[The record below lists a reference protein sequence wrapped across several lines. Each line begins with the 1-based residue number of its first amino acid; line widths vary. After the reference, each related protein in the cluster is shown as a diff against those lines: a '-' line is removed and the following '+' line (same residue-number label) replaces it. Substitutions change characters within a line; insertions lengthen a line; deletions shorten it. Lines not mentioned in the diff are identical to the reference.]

1 MAKLHD
7 VESAQDELSPEN
19 GDAMNA
25 AGKPKGIGRRAF
37 LRAGLAGAAVAAV
50 PAASAVAQEDERS
63 SKHAPPGP
71 APSCAGEPGGPPCDC
86 ATSLLAEPKIVD
98 PATAFET
105 WNEPWVWRPSAWP
118 GQQLDLNVVENQ
130 DPGIN
135 VGLGNPGSV
144 IFSYGSNTPGPT
156 IRMTGDEILY
166 VRLRNLLGQN
176 EGTTAIG
183 PNPDAGALVPWL
195 GRAVC
200 RLAAE
205 ENAGVDRKMPYN
217 QAGAQCNLTNGGA
230 VSPANFPEALYQIVP
245 ANVRSD
251 FCLGE
256 HTNGVHANNTTNLH
270 THGLHVRP
278 DRNPNGTHSDNV
290 ILRVMPQA
298 DLVRREENAEDPSCQ
313 FLRQPDE
320 IYFLRDD
327 ETAGQAD
334 YEFRLGDVMGDPNQ
348 PHPPG
353 THWYHPHSHGATHNQ
368 VSSGMAGFLI
378 IEGNVDEAVNKF
390 FTGDPTADPTEPTG
404 DFDYRERLMFMQ
416 RVNVGNESLD
426 PNSADPNI
434 RRPQVLPLVNGSNN
448 PAVITMRPGAVER
461 WRIINGSVDGR
472 GYKHFMVVEGQ
483 YDVVTVVDPATG
495 ATLGD
500 RLCKIETGRDG
511 KVKHTCVTLDQ
522 LDPPTGGPKQQLW
535 QLAFDGVTLVED
547 CGDDGKCRY
556 TIRDLAK
563 QRAGTANPLAAPLD
577 GSDPNVCLLRNLEN
591 VFKDAE
597 SIRNTWVRPN
607 EVYLGPANRTD
618 VFFRAPDQG
627 SRSTAKVYTVL
638 AKAALIHADTPLQ
651 SLQRQIR
658 KNQKMGKQSA
668 ELFFGPTDIVLA
680 HIVVQGEAV
689 KKAFDAEALRQ
700 ALPVAPPYL
709 QPVSDKDLEL
719 TPTERRAKPE
729 AGKFR
734 TRTIRYSGV
743 GSNGFPLVIAPD
755 AETRKFPELD
765 RLAYAA
771 SPEKN
776 SPTKVFMSP
785 NIRTMAIDG
794 RKFDPTDPKRP
805 RAYVIIDEE
814 KEGGAAAEEWALFN
828 ESPTL
833 WGNTTTKRADGPRHP
848 HQRDPLSTKFRQPRY
863 QWAAHYESYPIS
875 RKEGFE
881 GFANNTDF
889 QVVVRAIDHPF
900 HQHQNPFWVMR
911 VEIPDQNGNLVNIL
925 DTPRWQDVVWI
936 PRNGGRVVFR
946 SRFPDFVGT
955 WVNHCHILLHE
966 DNGMMQVVQGTPFA
980 DEANY
985 TTADRVADSGLDS
998 PDLTNELYPPPTLD
1012 EIYRRSLA
1020 FVDTN
1025 HFSGQKFPLP
1035 SYFDAAGNLIEDMIP
1050 VPKLP
1055 KQRFER

>member
-1 MAKLHD
+1 MAKLRD
-7 VESAQDELSPEN
+7 MEQAQDELRL
-19 GDAMNA
+19 DNA
-25 AGKPKGIGRRAF
+25 DEMMVATERDESRDDSGERMGMGRRAF
-37 LRAGLAGAAVAAV
+37 LRAGLAGAAVAAG
-50 PAASAVAQEDERS
+50 SAVLPERADAAE
-63 SKHAPPGP
+63 APV
-71 APSCAGEPGGPPCDC
+71 CEGPPADPACDC
-86 ATSLLAEPKIVD
+86 ATSLLAEPGLVD
-98 PATAFET
+98 PKVAFET
-105 WNEPWVWRPSAWP
+105 WNEPWTWRPSAWP

-195 GRAVC
+195 GRKVC
-200 RLAAE
+200 TTAAE
-205 ENAGVDRKMPYN
+205 MHDGVDPKNPYN
-217 QAGAQCNLTNGGA
+217 EQGAQCNLVGGGST
-230 VSPANFPEALYQIVP
+230 SPANFPDALYQFVP
-245 ANVRSD
+245 AKVRSD

-256 HTNGVHANNTTNLH
+256 HTNGVHANHTTNLH

-298 DLVRREENAEDPSCQ
+298 DLVRREVNAESPSCQ
-313 FLRQPDE
+313 FLRKPSE

-334 YEFRLGDVMGDPNQ
+334 YEFRLGDVMGDPDQ

-378 IEGNVDEAVNKF
+378 IEGDVDEAVNEY
-390 FTGDPTADPTEPTG
+390 FTGEAKPDPTLPTG

-416 RVNVGNESLD
+416 RVNVANESID
-426 PNSADPNI
+426 PNAADPNI
-434 RRPQVLPLVNGSNN
+434 RRPTVLPLVNGSNN

-483 YDVVTVVDPATG
+483 YDVVTIVDETTG
-495 ATLGD
+495 KTLGD
-500 RLCKIETGRDG
+500 RLCKIGRDKNG
-511 KVKHTCVTLDQ
+511 NVTHTCVTLDM
-522 LDPPTGGPKQQLW
+522 LDPPEGGPKQQLW

-547 CGDDGKCRY
+547 VRKDGQPSRY
-556 TIRDLAK
+556 TLRDLAQ

-577 GSDPNVCLLRNLEN
+577 GSDPNICLLRNLES
-591 VFKDAE
+591 VFEDAE

-618 VFFRAPDQG
+618 IFFRAPHETGHDY
-627 SRSTAKVYTVL
+627 RSKPKVYTVL
-638 AKAALIHADTPLQ
+638 AKAALIHADTPLL
-651 SLQRQIR
+651 SLQQ
-658 KNQKMGKQSA
+658 NVAAGPSS

-680 HIVVQGEAV
+680 HIVVRTGPRQEPITRP
-689 KKAFDAEALRQ
+689 FDADALRK

-709 QPVSDKDLEL
+709 QPVRPSELEL
-719 TPTERRAKPE
+719 TKVERKAKPK
-729 AGKFR
+729 AGKYR

-755 AETRKFPELD
+755 EETKKFPDLD

-771 SPEKN
+771 SPGEA
-776 SPTKVFMSP
+776 SETKVFMSP

-794 RKFDPTDPKRP
+794 RKFNPSDPKRP
-805 RAYVIIDEE
+805 RAFVIIDEE
-814 KEGGAAAEEWALFN
+814 SEGGHAAEEWALFN

-833 WGNTTTKRADGPRHP
+833 WGNTTTDRASGKRTPE
-848 HQRDPLSTKFRQPRY
+848 QRNPLSPKYQQPHY
-863 QWAAHYESYPIS
+863 QWATHYESFPIT
-875 RKEGFE
+875 RGQGFD
-881 GFANNTDF
+881 GFAANTDF
-889 QVVVRAIDHPF
+889 QVTSRSIDHPF

-911 VEIPDQNGNLVNIL
+911 IEIPDRDGNLVNIL
-925 DTPRWQDVVWI
+925 DQPRWQDVVWI

-985 TTADRVADSGLDS
+985 TTADALADAGLDS
-998 PDLTNELYPPPTLD
+998 PDRTNKLYPPPTLGGM
-1012 EIYRRSLA
+1012 YRRSLA
-1020 FVDTN
+1020 FVDSN
-1025 HFSGQKFPLP
+1025 HDSGQKFPLP
-1035 SYFDAAGNLIEDMIP
+1035 SYFDKEGNLIEEMIP
-1050 VPKLP
+1050 VPTLP
-1055 KQRFER
+1055 